1 MAKTCWV
8 ILRLPLLG
16 LAVSACSSSVCRGK
30 EGAAG
35 RTAGG
40 GRGGL
45 TAGGEGGKPVGGRFF
60 DATGARVGP
69 EVAKLRSIEVRGG
82 GEEFHHALIDPS
94 NVQVLLLE

>member
-30 EGAAG
+30 EVAAA
-35 RTAGG
+35 RTAAEE
-40 GRGGL
+40 RAAL
-45 TAGGEGGKPVGGRFF
+45 TAVWKSCKPLSVSFF